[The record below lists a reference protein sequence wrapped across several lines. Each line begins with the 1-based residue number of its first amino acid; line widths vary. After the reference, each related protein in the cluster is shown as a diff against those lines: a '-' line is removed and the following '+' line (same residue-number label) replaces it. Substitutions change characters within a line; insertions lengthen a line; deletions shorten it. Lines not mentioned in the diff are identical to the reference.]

1 MPAKLPRKQN
11 RQPLPAAR
19 PQTPGPT
26 AGGPTPELCD
36 RICAGIA
43 KGLHPHVA
51 AELAGVSAQTFESWL
66 EQGEK
71 GIEPYAILRTAIA
84 HADAKLHSR
93 VISPLLDTLETNP
106 PMALKFAERRW
117 PNEWAPPSP
126 QKDEAAFQQA
136 FAINIH
142 ISSREKDDGPVCN
155 LNHSHM
161 RECYGYPPAVILP
174 EYNNVTREP
183 EQPPRDRSS
192 IHTRPDA
199 VPEGPLNRPSARS
212 SSRTDDLNAEIR
224 GRGLIFPLRPEKKR
238 PDNGGNGDPENWS

>member
-66 EQGEK
+66 EEGKK
-71 GIEPYAILRTAIA
+71 GIEPYATFRTAIA

-93 VISPLLDTLETNP
+93 VIGPLVDGLETNP

-126 QKDEAAFQQA
+126 QRDETAFAQA

-192 IHTRPDA
+192 IHTR
-199 VPEGPLNRPSARS
+199 
-212 SSRTDDLNAEIR
+212 TDDLNAEIR
-224 GRGLIFPLRPEKKR
+224 GRGFTFPLRPEKKR
-238 PDNGGNGDPENWS
+238 PQNGGNGDPENWN